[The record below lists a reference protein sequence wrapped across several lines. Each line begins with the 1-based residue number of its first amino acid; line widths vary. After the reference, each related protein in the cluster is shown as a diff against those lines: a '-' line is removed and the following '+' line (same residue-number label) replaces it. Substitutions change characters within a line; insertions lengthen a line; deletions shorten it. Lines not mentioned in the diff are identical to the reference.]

1 MPSLTLKERAARIS
15 EAAKRL
21 SDELKQANF
30 PEPSFE
36 LGLPAP
42 LYSDAPDTPALR
54 SKQELLY
61 MVDELHSLL
70 TEPVLQLTAQLVSP
84 PILGR
89 TLFNEGV
96 QLTYYHN
103 QRNPIL
109 SVHPIIRL
117 GIAEN
122 FPAEGT
128 SVQNLASKLQL
139 SENLVR
145 RLLSHSAT
153 YHIYHESSPD
163 YFVHTAASRTLS
175 ENNGMR
181 QWILIGRE
189 ETLAGTCQVRY
200 STPYQSECP
209 NMFNSRWQPR

>member
-1 MPSLTLKERAARIS
+1 MPTLTLKERAARIS

-21 SDELKQANF
+21 SDELEQANF

-84 PILGR
+84 SILGR
-89 TLFNEGV
+89 TLFDGVV
-96 QLTYYHN
+96 QLIFYYHN

-122 FPAEGT
+122 FPPEGT
-128 SVQNLASKLQL
+128 TVQDLASKLQL

-153 YHIYHESSPD
+153 YHIYHESCPD

-175 ENNGMR
+175 ENSGMR
-181 QWILIGRE
+181 KWILIGRE
-189 ETLAGTCQVRY
+189 ETLAGTCQVRF
-200 STPYQSECP
+200 STPMSIRMP
-209 NMFNSRWQPR
+209 